1 MSIETLE
8 RMSRG
13 EKLKLMELLWEQLSR
28 PDEAF
33 ESPAW
38 HDQALR
44 ETAQRLAEGKEQVLD
59 WEAAKK
65 DLRRRFE

>member
-28 PDEAF
+28 PDDAF
-33 ESPAW
+33 ESPSW
-38 HDQALR
+38 HGQALK